1 MKKAVLATIL
11 ASLVI
16 SSSAAMAEDN
26 ISVTV
31 DGETIV
37 FDEQPRIINDSVMV
51 PMRKIF
57 EKLGAEISWDS
68 ETNTVTAIKNAQY
81 VKFTAENDAMEL
93 GVCKGGVNS
102 GELSWFAN
110 NTLDSA
116 PMIIN
121 GAMFVPARAVS
132 EAFYYD
138 VNWDADDKCV
148 EITTPTDAD
157 GWIYYS
163 SWSDDGHM
171 YKIDTNGQ
179 NRQLLSDNDCYM
191 EYARFLYYDGYI
203 YYSIRVP
210 EDTEQEGCLY
220 RIKTDG
226 TGEEKLTDKP
236 VRILHNA
243 KDMSNYYTADE
254 NGNFYM
260 LMGEKGNGYI
270 YSYSN
275 AYLYKFDTKTG
286 ELEKLIEEPVN
297 YSSVSVYGDY
307 IYFKYNDDTLDRAYS
322 YYRMDKDGTNIIKV
336 TGDIAADYLRF
347 DVEND
352 RIRFSSYAGSS
363 SKAYT
368 AGLDGSDLQVW
379 ENEYDYRRDAE
390 KYGLTYVTDIGDGFV
405 IGAKAEDYE
414 SYYVVDEDGNEL
426 FVITPPE
433 DFRISK
439 VECSGDK
446 IFYEISTGYSH
457 EQEKL
462 YVSSLDEIMGME
474 NISVGSEM
482 VDGKYE
488 IMTRN
493 WISNN
498 PSGFQREIHSVNCD
512 GSDDMVIITGY
523 RLSGADENELR
534 LYSYGSE
541 EQEAGIYRADLDGG
555 NIRKYESEYDSPDVV
570 KLNEEA
576 AFGIVVR
583 NDGTLESYYQPRK
596 IVWTD

>member
-1 MKKAVLATIL
+1 MKKMVIFTALTSMLLLSPVVL
-11 ASLVI
+11 
-16 SSSAAMAEDN
+16 AEDN
-26 ISVTV
+26 ISVTI
-31 DGETIV
+31 DGKAIA

-57 EKLGAEISWDS
+57 DTLGAEISWDD
-68 ETNTVTAIKNAQY
+68 ETKTVTAIKDAQY
-81 VKFTAENDAMEL
+81 VKFTNENDAMEI

-102 GELSWFAN
+102 GELSWFTN

-121 GAMFVPARAVS
+121 GTMFVPARAVS

-138 VNWDADDKCV
+138 VDWNADDKCV

-163 SWSDDGHM
+163 SWSDEGHM

-179 NRQLLSDNDCYM
+179 NRQMLSDNDCYM
-191 EYARFLYYDGYI
+191 DYAQFLYYDGYI

-236 VRILHNA
+236 VRILYNA
-243 KDMSNYYTADE
+243 KDMSNYYTADK
-254 NGNFYM
+254 NGNFCM
-260 LMGEKGNGYI
+260 LMGEKENGYF
-270 YSYSN
+270 SYHSDV
-275 AYLYKFDTKTG
+275 YLYKLDTKTG
-286 ELEKLIEEPVN
+286 EPERLIEEPVN

-307 IYFKYNDDTLDRAYS
+307 IYFKYDDDTLDRAYS

-368 AGLDGSDLQVW
+368 AGLDGSDLQIW
-379 ENEYDYRRDAE
+379 ENEYDSRRDAE

-414 SYYVVDEDGNEL
+414 SCYVVDEDGNEL
-426 FVITPPE
+426 FIIRPPE
-433 DFRISK
+433 DSYINT

-446 IFYEISTGYSH
+446 IFYEISTGYSY

-474 NISVGSEM
+474 YISVGSEM

-493 WISNN
+493 WIYNKAEV
-498 PSGFQREIHSVNCD
+498 QREIHSVNYD
-512 GSDDMVIITGY
+512 GSDDRVIITGY
-523 RLSGADENELR
+523 SLSGADENELR
-534 LYSYGSE
+534 LYSYGSD
-541 EQEAGIYRADLDGG
+541 EQDAGIYHADLDGG

-576 AFGIVVR
+576 TFGIVVK
-583 NDGTLESYYQPRK
+583 NDGTVESYYQPRK
-596 IVWTD
+596 IAWME